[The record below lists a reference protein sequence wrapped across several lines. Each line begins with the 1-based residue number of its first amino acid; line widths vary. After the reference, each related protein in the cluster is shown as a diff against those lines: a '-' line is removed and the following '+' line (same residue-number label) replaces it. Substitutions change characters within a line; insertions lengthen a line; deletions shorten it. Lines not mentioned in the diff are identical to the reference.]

1 MKIRVDE
8 NSELSEIEVVINCP
22 SNNDQVNKIIQILST
37 NYYNI
42 IGKKDGDNYVLNLDD
57 IFYFEAVDNHVF
69 AYCEKDIYEVTYKIQ
84 ELTDMLNQTYFIQT
98 SRTIVLNIKKIKKV
112 TTLVNGRILAVL
124 NNNEKMI
131 ITRVYAQK
139 FKAKL
144 KE

>member
-112 TTLVNGRILAVL
+112 STLVNGRILAVL

>member
-69 AYCEKDIYEVTYKIQ
+69 AYCEKDIY
-84 ELTDMLNQTYFIQT
+84 
-98 SRTIVLNIKKIKKV
+98 
-112 TTLVNGRILAVL
+112 
-124 NNNEKMI
+124 
-131 ITRVYAQK
+131 
-139 FKAKL
+139 
-144 KE
+144 

>member
-112 TTLVNGRILAVL
+112 TTIVNGRILAVL

>member
-69 AYCEKDIYEVTYKIQ
+69 AYCEKDIHEVTYKIQ

>member
-1 MKIRVDE
+1 MKIKVEE
-8 NSELSEIEVVINCP
+8 NNNLSEIEVLITCP
-22 SNNDQVNKIIQILST
+22 KVDDEVNRIVKTLET
-37 NYYNI
+37 MTFTV
-42 IGKKDGDNYVLNLDD
+42 IGKVNGEKYVVNVED

-69 AYCEKDIYEVTYKIQ
+69 AYCEKEIYEVSYKIQ
-84 ELTDMLNQTYFIQT
+84 ELMDLLSRTYFIQV

-112 TTLVNGRILAVL
+112 TSLVNGRILAVL

-139 FKAKL
+139 FKQKL

>member
-1 MKIRVDE
+1 MKIKVEE
-8 NSELSEIEVVINCP
+8 NNNLSEIEVLITCP
-22 SNNDQVNKIIQILST
+22 KVDDEVNRIVKTLET
-37 NYYNI
+37 MTFTV
-42 IGKKDGDNYVLNLDD
+42 IGKVNGEKYVVNVED

-69 AYCEKDIYEVTYKIQ
+69 AYCEKEIYEVNYKIQ
-84 ELTDMLNQTYFIQT
+84 ELMDLLSRTYFIQV

-112 TTLVNGRILAVL
+112 TSLVNGRILAVL

-139 FKAKL
+139 FKQKL

>member
-69 AYCEKDIYEVTYKIQ
+69 AYWEKDIYEVTYKIQ

>member
-22 SNNDQVNKIIQILST
+22 SNNDQLNKIIQILST

>member
-42 IGKKDGDNYVLNLDD
+42 IGKKDVDNYVLNLDD

>member
-8 NSELSEIEVVINCP
+8 NSKLSEIEVVINCP